1 MATWRRLALGET
13 KGDTMAMSK
22 AVLREE
28 LITIIVKAAAR
39 GKGNGSVPVDAE
51 YAATILDALVAD
63 DSAPEWDACV
73 AGQATLRKVVRIYR
87 SMP

>member
-1 MATWRRLALGET
+1 M

-28 LITIIVKAAAR
+28 LITIIIKAAAR
-39 GKGNGSVPVDAE
+39 GKGNYPVGPVE
-51 YAATILDALVAD
+51 AASILDSLVAD

-73 AGQATLRKVVRIYR
+73 AGQATLRKVVAIYR